1 MLANIK
7 ECVNNHDIKRLRYI
21 FVDCLDVDP
30 TFEKYKEDYE
40 ICKRVEG
47 LFEPYTEL
55 TPLTQ
60 DKTCWDKQYW
70 EQLKID
76 LLKNFSSKRFEHM
89 VKVAKVV
96 YADKIS
102 RLLEERKREQQSQ
115 KSEIKNNTPYIIKT
129 SEKTMPAK
137 NIQNVMD
144 SEAKSKKSVSNAE
157 IQARQLEEKKR
168 KLEAEN
174 RKVEFEQRKQ
184 REKIEAA
191 QGQEDVKLKNQKGH
205 NASKKWMGIAL
216 LVVLVMAVILII
228 YSVNTMQ

>member
-1 MLANIK
+1 MLANVK

-40 ICKRVEG
+40 SCKRVEG

-60 DKTCWDKQYW
+60 DETCWDKQYW

-102 RLLEERKREQQSQ
+102 RLLEERKRGQQPR
-115 KSEIKNNTPYIIKT
+115 KPEIKNNTPYIIKT

-137 NIQNVMD
+137 NKQNVME
-144 SEAKSKKSVSNAE
+144 SEAKPKKSE
-157 IQARQLEEKKR
+157 IQDRQVEEKRR

-174 RKVEFEQRKQ
+174 RKVEFEPRKQ
-184 REKIEAA
+184 NEKIEADER
-191 QGQEDVKLKNQKGH
+191 QEDVKLKNRKGH

-216 LVVLVMAVILII
+216 LVVLVVAVILII
-228 YSVNTMQ
+228 YAIVNNVQ